1 RRKAIVEPVFG
12 HMKNLGFRGFRL
24 RGLEKVRGEFA
35 LMCAAHNLLKI
46 VKAVAEGIINIDQ
59 RAIRAQAA

>member
-1 RRKAIVEPVFG
+1 
-12 HMKNLGFRGFRL
+12 LGFRGFRL